1 MDSPV
6 ESKRVVRN
14 LPVRLKDSELLEFGK
29 RLAQTSTDIH
39 NEEERQSQVKAELKA
54 KLGSFETER
63 TRLAGI
69 VASGR
74 ENRDVSCD
82 MVFDYSRLIV
92 EVVRLDTKEVVE
104 TRRMTEAEQQRN
116 LFKEPAPEGNA
127 PATPEQVEQIR
138 QHLDT
143 ERITEVTAAVAKA
156 CDLFL
161 TVADATAMAA
171 ADWAILERLA
181 NGEDVPAD
189 IPDDASAPTLG
200 KILDRAHIAGAVEN
214 DEQFCTQCEAALDF
228 KAYGLPEGF
237 PESSAVGQTCE
248 ANGAPENGVIA

>member
-1 MDSPV
+1 MNESPV

-14 LPVRLKDSELLEFGK
+14 LPVRLKTPELLEFGQ

-39 NEEERQSQVKAELKA
+39 NEEERQTQVKAELKA

-63 TRLAGI
+63 TRLAAI

-82 MVFDYSRLIV
+82 MLFDYSRLIV

-116 LFKEPAPEGNA
+116 LFKEPEGNK
-127 PATPEQVEQIR
+127 PATPEQVDDIAK
-138 QHLDT
+138 HLNDET
-143 ERITEVTAAVAKA
+143 IKVALGEIAKA
-156 CDLFL
+156 SGLYL
-161 TVADATAMAA
+161 TVADVLALTSP
-171 ADWAILERLA
+171 DWELLERLA
-181 NGEDVPAD
+181 RGEDVPTDA
-189 IPDDASAPTLG
+189 PDDAAAPTLG
-200 KILDRAHIAGAVEN
+200 KILDRAHIAGERN
-214 DEQFCTQCEAALDF
+214 GDEQVCTQCGAALDF

-237 PESSAVGQTCE
+237 PETSAVGQTCE
-248 ANGAPENGVIA
+248 RNGAPANGVL